1 MIRRRAFTAGLTTAL
16 AAPSIS
22 RADAAKPLKFIPQ
35 SDLTILDPVVNTVY
49 TNRNHGYLVF
59 DTLFGMDSN
68 YQMQPQMVDKY
79 TVEDDGK
86 RWVMTLR
93 DGLMWHDGEK
103 VLAKDCVASVK
114 RWARRDGIGSLMM
127 GRVDELSAIDD
138 KTFQFR
144 LKKPFRQLPYA
155 LGKIST
161 PMCPMMPERLAMTD
175 PFKAVTEMIGSGPFR
190 FKADEYVSGARSV
203 YVKNEKYV
211 PRNEKTTGWTA
222 GGKVVYMDRVEWLTS
237 PDDGTSAAAMQSG
250 EMDWWELPTSDLVP
264 LLKKSGHVR
273 VEIKDRNGTLGMLK
287 LNHLQ
292 PPFNNPEIRR
302 ALIGAINQADF
313 MTAIAGDDKT
323 MWRGGVGFFTP
334 GTDMASDAGMEALN
348 SPRDIAK
355 VKAAIKAAGYNGE
368 KTVLLLPNDP
378 HYRKAMGDVTAQ
390 VLQDT
395 GFNLD
400 IQSMDWGT
408 AIVRRENKQPMDK
421 GGWGALCTTANGL
434 DMQTPML
441 HFLRTTG
448 EAGWFGWAKSEKIE
462 ELRAA
467 WVDAPTAEAQKKVA
481 AEMQVECF
489 KNVPHIPLGQWFQPM
504 AWQSSVDGVLDG
516 FPLFW
521 GVRRVT

>member
-1 MIRRRAFTAGLTTAL
+1 MIRRRTFTAGLATAL

-211 PRNEKTTGWTA
+211 PRNEKTIGWTA
-222 GGKVVYMDRVEWLTS
+222 GGKVVYLDRVEWLTS

-250 EMDWWELPTSDLVP
+250 EMDWWELPTSDLTP
-264 LLKKSGHVR
+264 LLRQTGHVR

-334 GTDMASDAGMEALN
+334 GTDMASDAGMEVLN

-467 WVDAPTAEAQKKVA
+467 WVDAPTEEAQKKVA

-489 KNVPHIPLGQWFQPM
+489 RNVPHIPLGQWFQPM